1 MQLSINKWSST
12 QFVCYVL
19 YTVTL
24 SIRGRKVLGQP
35 SNYLKKKTLSAVPR
49 KVQVILEM
57 AKKKPISNFF
67 FPLLKDIHE

>member
-24 SIRGRKVLGQP
+24 SIRGRKVLDQP
-35 SNYLKKKTLSAVPR
+35 SNYLKKTLSAVPR

-57 AKKKPISNFF
+57 AKKNPISNFF
-67 FPLLKDIHE
+67 FLC